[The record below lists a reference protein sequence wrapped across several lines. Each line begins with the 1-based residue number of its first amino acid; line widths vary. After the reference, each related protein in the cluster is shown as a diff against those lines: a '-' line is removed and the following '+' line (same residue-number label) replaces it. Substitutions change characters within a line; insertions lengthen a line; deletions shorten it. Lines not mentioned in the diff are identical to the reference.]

1 MFFNRYH
8 KEKWNNAYK
17 ATPKFYKRGTEGLG
31 GGFALTG
38 NTDTIFSRK
47 PYAEIEKKLEY

>member
-17 ATPKFYKRGTEGLG
+17 ATPKFYKRGTEVL
-31 GGFALTG
+31 GGFALTE

>member
-1 MFFNRYH
+1 MHIRRHRNFI
-8 KEKWNNAYK
+8 KEGQ
-17 ATPKFYKRGTEGLG
+17 KFW
-31 GGFALTG
+31 GGFALTE